1 MSCETARTDETPKLR
16 VSHGH
21 PARSVSICIRVARWL
36 CMHPPL
42 DRPHPFCQDVITAL
56 RACHSENPLSKLIG
70 VCNDQK
76 WALDACFKVEK
87 EAKRKENHEK
97 AKREAARLHA
107 RVSAA

>member
-1 MSCETARTDETPKLR
+1 
-16 VSHGH
+16 
-21 PARSVSICIRVARWL
+21 
-36 CMHPPL
+36 MHPPL

-56 RACHSENPLSKLIG
+56 RACHSENPLSKLFG

-87 EAKRKENHEK
+87 EAKRRENHEK

-107 RVSAA
+107 RLSTA